1 MTRSSTEPDYRF
13 KVVIIGAASC
23 GKTAIVDQLLTGQF
37 SHSPHAT
44 IGVDYRPYH
53 LSLQDLQVQ
62 LDLWDT
68 AGQETYKSVARTY
81 FRSAVGAILVYDICC
96 DRSFDEL
103 QFWLSQFRLLAD
115 SNAFVL
121 LVGNK
126 LDRESER
133 QVAVDSAEQFA
144 RDHSIEYRETSAL
157 TAHNI
162 KETFEKLARE
172 LVELA
177 QKQKLHVA
185 QFTIKQQREFV
196 SREPVAVDL
205 GGKRSAPTNR
215 CLC

>member
-1 MTRSSTEPDYRF
+1 MRPPASDPDFRF

-37 SHSPHAT
+37 SDTPHAT

-53 LSLQDLQVQ
+53 LALQGAQVQ

-81 FRSAVGAILVYDICC
+81 FRGAVGAILVYDICC
-96 DRSFDEL
+96 ERSFDEL

-115 SNAFVL
+115 PNAFVL

-126 LDRESER
+126 ADREAER
-133 QVAVDSAEQFA
+133 QVAADAAEQFA
-144 RDHSIEYRETSAL
+144 RDHSIEYRETSAR

-162 KETFEKLARE
+162 ADTFEKLARE

-185 QFTIKQQREFV
+185 QFTVKAQREFV
-196 SREPVAVDL
+196 SRDPVDL
-205 GGKRSAPTNR
+205 GGRGDAQKAR
-215 CLC
+215 CPC